1 MSLLQRLIGAGLRPH
16 VRRKARGKTI
26 AEIAAALESSMDQV
40 LRPRLERV
48 HGTAANRET
57 VNHWLGIERW
67 SLSRVRVAQGHPF
80 VAGSYHSFRLPE
92 GSSWQQ
98 LCSAFYDARHATL
111 QLATELE
118 RNGFDARL
126 TIDHNHLGPLTVLEW
141 LTYIEDHSR
150 REVIRLR

>member
-1 MSLLQRLIGAGLRPH
+1 
-16 VRRKARGKTI
+16 
-26 AEIAAALESSMDQV
+26 MDQV
-40 LRPRLERV
+40 LRPRLERAQ
-48 HGTAANRET
+48 GTAANRET

-67 SLSRVRVAQGHPF
+67 SLSRVRVAQGQPF
-80 VAGSYHSFRLPE
+80 VVGSYHSFRLPE

-98 LCSAFYDARHATL
+98 LCSGFYDARHATL